1 VARTQDA
8 LEVACTQ
15 DALEV
20 ARTQDA
26 LEVARTQHALEVDA
40 LYIEPKVAATVQ
52 THIGPKVAA
61 TVQTHIEPN
70 VDVLVYVEDAEPSA
84 RAPGDA
90 GGGGASRAQD
100 HPQDDQAE
108 ELTPSTDTKPAA
120 SVVHTVVYM
129 DTKPAAS
136 VVYMDT
142 KPAAS
147 VVYMDTKPAAS
158 VVCNAELPS
167 LDRLS
172 TQYKTLADM
181 SPQLKNRSTK
191 RWCCTPV
198 SRRTT
203 TRCSTPE
210 TCSTATTRCCTPE
223 LLHYDVAL
231 RTG

>member
-1 VARTQDA
+1 MRGAV
-8 LEVACTQ
+8 
-15 DALEV
+15 
-20 ARTQDA
+20 
-26 LEVARTQHALEVDA
+26 
-40 LYIEPKVAATVQ
+40 
-52 THIGPKVAA
+52 
-61 TVQTHIEPN
+61 
-70 VDVLVYVEDAEPSA
+70 
-84 RAPGDA
+84 
-90 GGGGASRAQD
+90 GASRAQD

-120 SVVHTVVYM
+120 SVVHT
-129 DTKPAAS
+129 

>member
-1 VARTQDA
+1 VAR
-8 LEVACTQ
+8 TQ

-26 LEVARTQHALEVDA
+26 LEVDA
-40 LYIEPKVAATVQ
+40 LYIE
-52 THIGPKVAA
+52 PKVAA

-90 GGGGASRAQD
+90 GGGGASGAQD
-100 HPQDDQAE
+100 HHQDDQAE
-108 ELTPSTDTKPAA
+108 ELTPQTLTPSTDTKTAA
-120 SVVHTVVYM
+120 SVVHT
-129 DTKPAAS
+129 DTKRDAS
-136 VVYMDT
+136 VVHTNT
-142 KPAAS
+142 KLAAS
-147 VVYMDTKPAAS
+147 ETCD
-158 VVCNAELPS
+158 AELLS
-167 LDRLS
+167 LDMLS
-172 TQYKTLADM
+172 TQYKTLADV
-181 SPQLKNRSTK
+181 SPQPKNRSTK

-203 TRCSTPE
+203 ARCSTPE
-210 TCSTATTRCCTPE
+210 TRSTATTRCWTPE

>member
-1 VARTQDA
+1 VAATVQ
-8 LEVACTQ
+8 TNIQ
-15 DALEV
+15 
-20 ARTQDA
+20 
-26 LEVARTQHALEVDA
+26 
-40 LYIEPKVAATVQ
+40 PKVAATVQ

-61 TVQTHIEPN
+61 TVQTRIEPN

-90 GGGGASRAQD
+90 GGGGASRAQE

-108 ELTPSTDTKPAA
+108 ELMPQTLTPSTDTKPAA
-120 SVVHTVVYM
+120 SVVHTVV
-129 DTKPAAS
+129 
-136 VVYMDT
+136 VYMDT
-142 KPAAS
+142 KTAAS
-147 VVYMDTKPAAS
+147 VVHVATECTASEAAAS

-167 LDRLS
+167 LDMPP
-172 TQYKTLADM
+172 TQYKTLADV
-181 SPQLKNRSTK
+181 SPQPKNCSTK

-210 TCSTATTRCCTPE
+210 TCSTATTRCWTPE
-223 LLHYDVAL
+223 MLHYDVAL